1 MTRAIETF
9 VVAAFAVALMISA
22 ANAQQAGSGSG
33 GGRKHHEQ
41 KADPATSTAPKADEK
56 AYNAV
61 LKSLPNKTL
70 RPLVGDALTPPS
82 AVFGSGLQCFQ
93 QDIASVDL
101 EAAVGEHDTS
111 RRLF

>member
-1 MTRAIETF
+1 MTRAIEIF
-9 VVAAFAVALMISA
+9 VVAAFAVVSLMSA
-22 ANAQQAGSGSG
+22 GNSQQAGSG

>member
-41 KADPATSTAPKADEK
+41 KTDAAASTAPKMDEK
-56 AYNAV
+56 AYNAA
-61 LKSLPNKTL
+61 LKSLPNKAYD
-70 RPLVGDALTPPS
+70 PW
-82 AVFGSGLQCFQ
+82 SG
-93 QDIASVDL
+93 
-101 EAAVGEHDTS
+101 T
-111 RRLF
+111 R